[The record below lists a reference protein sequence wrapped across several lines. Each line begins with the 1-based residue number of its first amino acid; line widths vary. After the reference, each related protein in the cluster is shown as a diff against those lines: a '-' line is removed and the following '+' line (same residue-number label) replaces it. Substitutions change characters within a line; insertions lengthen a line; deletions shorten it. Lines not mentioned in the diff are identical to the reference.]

1 MKYEHK
7 VALTFVLIVVALIGL
22 AIYGYM
28 IGAWDATN

>member
-22 AIYGYM
+22 AIYGYT